1 MHFKRLKGFS
11 VSDIAPLALAVMIG
25 AIVISLAGS
34 ILQDLRTQQ
43 GTTYGTSS
51 VAYNV
56 TTSGLSAMTTF
67 GNWLPT
73 VALVVVFSIIIGV
86 IVVYLGGRAGRA

>member
-1 MHFKRLKGFS
+1 MFKKLKGFS
-11 VSDIAPLALAVMIG
+11 VTDIAPLALAVMIG

-34 ILQDLRTQQ
+34 ILQDLRTTQGNSY
-43 GTTYGTSS
+43 GTTS

-56 TTSGLSAMTTF
+56 STYGLTAMTTF
-67 GNWLPT
+67 GSWLPT

-86 IVVYLGGRAGRA
+86 IVIYLGGRGRV